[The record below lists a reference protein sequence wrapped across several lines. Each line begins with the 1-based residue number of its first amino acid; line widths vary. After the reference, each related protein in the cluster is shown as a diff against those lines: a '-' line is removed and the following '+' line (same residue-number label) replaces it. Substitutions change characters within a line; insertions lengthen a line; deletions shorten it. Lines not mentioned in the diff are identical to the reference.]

1 MLIFSLFPIAGSVT
15 IDYGP
20 FGFLDA
26 YDPYFI
32 PNHSDDHFRPVIFKL
47 FWFKAPFLAKNFW
60 RHPYIG
66 KLLLWCTLEAN
77 YSIDKFHKEYQQIAR
92 KSNISLQP
100 LYLFMPPWLR
110 TTTLDV

>member
-32 PNHSDDHFRPVIFKL
+32 PNHSDDSGRYDYESQPAIV
-47 FWFKAPFLAKNFW
+47 FWNLQRMAQALTAVLPS
-60 RHPYIG
+60 
-66 KLLLWCTLEAN
+66 E
-77 YSIDKFHKEYQQIAR
+77 
-92 KSNISLQP
+92 SL
-100 LYLFMPPWLR
+100 
-110 TTTLDV
+110 